1 MFEIK
6 EVSDVQLAFPANVD
20 EYIPLMEDIPE
31 KFKNDTGDASK
42 WIRLVALLFYGDS
55 RNAEIYLTP
64 KEGIDPQKAARHI
77 KCVLGS
83 FAPKHEHK
91 MAGGSYLFSEWFE
104 DWGYET

>member
-1 MFEIK
+1 MLEIK

-42 WIRLVALLFYGDS
+42 WIRYALQLFEDLYLPWELNKFLHYGNHHKIIK
-55 RNAEIYLTP
+55 RL
-64 KEGIDPQKAARHI
+64 I